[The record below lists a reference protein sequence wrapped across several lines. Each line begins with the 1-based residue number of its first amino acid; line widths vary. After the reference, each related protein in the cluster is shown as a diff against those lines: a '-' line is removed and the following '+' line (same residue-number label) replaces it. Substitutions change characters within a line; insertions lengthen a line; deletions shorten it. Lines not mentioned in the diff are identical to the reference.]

1 MDEELYK
8 GLVLG
13 FIAGFIGL
21 VFHAITAN
29 TFIMIR
35 IMEPFWFVTG
45 IIMMLPKLLDSTEE
59 ETLPT
64 KF

>member
-21 VFHAITAN
+21 VFHAVTAN
-29 TFIMIR
+29 TFTMIR

-45 IIMMLPKLLDSTEE
+45 IIMMLPRMKEE
-59 ETLPT
+59 ELETEKPL
-64 KF
+64 